1 MSEISEIF
9 RKIGLFGIGVVA
21 ISQEKLEEF
30 SQEMVKKGEMNREE
44 GKKFVM
50 EVLSEKDRQIKEL
63 GDEINQKVK
72 EAVESTGAATTKD
85 IESMKKRFYDIEQR
99 FDRIDQRLDV
109 FEKWKQS

>member
-50 EVLSEKDRQIKEL
+50 EILSEKDRQLREL
-63 GDEINQKVK
+63 GDKINQKVK
-72 EAVESTGAATTKD
+72 DAVESTGAATTKD
-85 IESMKKRFYDIEQR
+85 IEGIKKRLDGIEQR
-99 FDRIDQRLDV
+99 LDA